1 MRFLPDIS
9 DPGYG
14 GGRQLFIITYIHIMD
29 RGLEMWEQ
37 EGGGESLGE
46 GGFHTLADYLLSRP
60 RLEDL
65 TPFRARLLVTSL
77 RVFLLS
83 EQRSCISYANL
94 PWP

>member
-9 DPGYG
+9 DPGFG
-14 GGRQLFIITYIHIMD
+14 GAAAVYNYIHSYNGQRAGD
-29 RGLEMWEQ
+29 VGARRGGW
-37 EGGGESLGE
+37 GESLGE

-77 RVFLLS
+77 RLFL
-83 EQRSCISYANL
+83 
-94 PWP
+94 